1 MIPEERRLPRSPI
14 KGRPPLR
21 WPGGARVALW
31 VCPNI
36 EHYSFLPQN
45 VRVRDPWPRTPH
57 PDILLYSQKDHANR
71 VGVWR
76 FFELLDRFALRG
88 TVSLSLENWQRFPE
102 VMEGCLSRRWD
113 VMCHGMVNTD
123 YLWGFGEDEE
133 RAYIARCVDTYR
145 RLTGSMLHGWF
156 SPALSHTL
164 NTPDLVAEAG
174 IDYFCDFFHDDQPT
188 PIRVR
193 SGRLVSLPYTVEL
206 NDSHVLTGAM
216 EGEEFARAAR
226 DMFDTLYAEGEESG
240 RVMCLA
246 LHPFVMGRPHRI
258 RHVAETLSYIL
269 GHAGVWA
276 TTGAEMA
283 DWYLAHGHGPALAA
297 AKDA

>member
-1 MIPEERRLPRSPI
+1 MAPEDRIIRSPI
-14 KGRPPLR
+14 KGRPKLE

-36 EHYSFLPQN
+36 EHYEFLPPP

-76 FFELLDRFALRG
+76 FFELFDRFGLRG
-88 TVSLSLENWQRFPE
+88 TVSLSLNNWERFPE

-113 VMCHGMVNTD
+113 VMCHGIHNTD
-123 YLWGFGEDEE
+123 YLWGYAEEEE
-133 RAYIARCVDTYR
+133 RAYIADCVETYR
-145 RLTGSMLHGWF
+145 RLTGRMLRGWF

-174 IDYFCDFFHDDQPT
+174 ISYFCDLFHDDQPT
-188 PIRVR
+188 PLRVR
-193 SGRLVSLPYTVEL
+193 SGRLISLPYTVEL

-216 EGEEFARAAR
+216 EGDDYVQAAR
-226 DMFDTLYAEGEESG
+226 DMFDTLYEEGAESG

-258 RHVAETLSYIL
+258 RHLAAALEYIL
-269 GHAGVWA
+269 GRSGVWA
-276 TTGAEMA
+276 ATGEEIA
-283 DWYLAHGHGPALAA
+283 DWYLAHGYDAA
-297 AKDA
+297 MRAAGEA

>member
-1 MIPEERRLPRSPI
+1 MAPEDRIIRSPI
-14 KGRPPLR
+14 KGRPKLE

-36 EHYSFLPQN
+36 EHYEFLPPP

-76 FFELLDRFALRG
+76 FFELFDRFGLRG
-88 TVSLSLENWQRFPE
+88 TVSLSLNTWERFPE

-113 VMCHGMVNTD
+113 VMCHGIHNTD
-123 YLWGFGEDEE
+123 YLWGYAEEEE
-133 RAYIARCVDTYR
+133 RAYIADCVETYR
-145 RLTGSMLHGWF
+145 RLTGRMLRGWF

-174 IDYFCDFFHDDQPT
+174 ISYFCDLFHDDQPT
-188 PIRVR
+188 PLRVR
-193 SGRLVSLPYTVEL
+193 SGRLISLPYTVEL

-216 EGEEFARAAR
+216 EGDDYVQAAR
-226 DMFDTLYAEGEESG
+226 DMFDTLYEEGAESG

-258 RHVAETLSYIL
+258 RHLAAALEYIL
-269 GHAGVWA
+269 GHSGVWA
-276 TTGAEMA
+276 ATGEEIA
-283 DWYLAHGHGPALAA
+283 DWYLAHGYDAA
-297 AKDA
+297 MRAAGEA

>member
-14 KGRPPLR
+14 RSRPPLR
-21 WPGGARVALW
+21 WPDGARVALW

-36 EHYSFLPQN
+36 EHYEFLPSA
-45 VRVRDPWPRTPH
+45 VRIRDPWPRTPH

-76 FFELLDRFALRG
+76 FFDLFDHFGLRA
-88 TVSLSLENWQRFPE
+88 TVSLSLNNWERFPE
-102 VMEGCLSRRWD
+102 VMEACLARRWD
-113 VMCHGMVNTD
+113 VMCHGIHNTD
-123 YLWGFGEDEE
+123 YLWGYAEEEE
-133 RAYIARCVDTYR
+133 RAYIADCVETYR
-145 RLTGSMLHGWF
+145 RLTGRMLRGWF

-174 IDYFCDFFHDDQPT
+174 ISYFCDLFHDDQPT

-193 SGRLVSLPYTVEL
+193 SGRLISLPYTVEL

-216 EGEEFARAAR
+216 EGEEFAQAAR
-226 DMFDTLYAEGEESG
+226 DMFDTLYEEGAESG

-246 LHPFVMGRPHRI
+246 LHPFVLGRPHRI
-258 RHVAETLSYIL
+258 RHLGAALKYIL
-269 GHAGVWA
+269 GHSGVWTA
-276 TTGAEMA
+276 TGEEIA
-283 DWYLAHGHGPALAA
+283 DWYLAHGYDAALRAA
-297 AKDA
+297 RDT

>member
-1 MIPEERRLPRSPI
+1 M
-14 KGRPPLR
+14 
-21 WPGGARVALW
+21 
-31 VCPNI
+31 
-36 EHYSFLPQN
+36 PQN
-45 VRVRDPWPRTPH
+45 VGIRDPWPRTPH
-57 PDILLYSQKDHANR
+57 PDILLYSQKDYANR

-76 FFELLDRFALRG
+76 FFDLFDRFNLRA
-88 TVSLSLENWQRFPE
+88 TVSLSLENWERFPE
-102 VMEGCLSRRWD
+102 VMEACLSRRWD

-123 YLWGFGEDEE
+123 YLWGLKEDEE
-133 RAYIARCVDTYR
+133 RAYIARCANTYR
-145 RLTGSMLHGWF
+145 RLTGTLLRGWF

-174 IDYFCDFFHDDQPT
+174 ITYFCDFFHDDQPT

-193 SGRLVSLPYTVEL
+193 SGRLISLPYTVEL

-226 DMFDTLYAEGEESG
+226 DMFDTLYEEGAESG

-258 RHVAETLSYIL
+258 RHLANTLDYIL
-269 GHAGVWA
+269 SHDGVWA

-283 DWYLAHGHGPALAA
+283 DWYLANGYAPALAA
-297 AKDA
+297 ATDA

>member
-1 MIPEERRLPRSPI
+1 MAPEDRIIRAPI
-14 KGRPPLR
+14 KGRPKLA

-36 EHYSFLPQN
+36 EHYEFLPPP

-76 FFELLDRFALRG
+76 FFELFDRFDLRG
-88 TVSLSLENWQRFPE
+88 TVSLSLNNWERFPE

-113 VMCHGMVNTD
+113 VMCHGIHNTD
-123 YLWGFGEDEE
+123 YLWGYAEEEE
-133 RAYIARCVDTYR
+133 RAYIADCVATYR
-145 RLTGSMLHGWF
+145 RLTGRMLRGWF

-174 IDYFCDFFHDDQPT
+174 ISYFCDLFHDDQPT
-188 PIRVR
+188 PLRVR
-193 SGRLVSLPYTVEL
+193 SGRLISLPYTVEL
-206 NDSHVLTGAM
+206 NDSHVMTGAM
-216 EGEEFARAAR
+216 EGEDYAQAAR
-226 DMFDTLYAEGEESG
+226 DMFDTLYAEGAESG

-258 RHVAETLSYIL
+258 RHLAAALDYIL
-269 GHAGVWA
+269 GHSGVWA
-276 TTGAEMA
+276 ATGEEIA
-283 DWYLAHGHGPALAA
+283 DWYLAHGYDAA
-297 AKDA
+297 MRAAGEG